1 MGKTM
6 HSNDEWNNLI
16 FEFRA
21 HAYLV
26 ALEDTGLITTN
37 VHQLSN

>member
-6 HSNDEWNNLI
+6 HFSDEWNNLI
-16 FEFRA
+16 FELRV

-26 ALEDTGLITTN
+26 ALEDIKFVTTN
-37 VHQLSN
+37 ANQLSS

>member
-16 FEFRA
+16 YELHG
-21 HAYLV
+21 HACLM
-26 ALEDTGLITTN
+26 ALEDGN
-37 VHQLSN
+37 VPPFLHHIQMN

>member
-1 MGKTM
+1 M

-16 FEFRA
+16 FYLYG

-26 ALEDTGLITTN
+26 ALEDIGPITIN
-37 VHQLSN
+37 VHQLSS